1 MFVSA
6 SAPVVRA
13 RALARTY
20 RRGVIAVPV
29 LEAVDLQVAAGEW
42 VAILGPS
49 GSDKLAVALPHLSS
63 QRTVLSWP
71 AAGLA
76 LLISGLV
83 GMVAG
88 LGPANQA
95 ATLDP
100 AAALRYE

>member
-1 MFVSA
+1 
-6 SAPVVRA
+6 
-13 RALARTY
+13 
-20 RRGVIAVPV
+20 
-29 LEAVDLQVAAGEW
+29 
-42 VAILGPS
+42 
-49 GSDKLAVALPHLSS
+49 LAVALPHLSG
-63 QRTVLSWP
+63 QRTILSWP

-95 ATLDP
+95 AALDP